1 MVEIK
6 TKTTLSF
13 YGSESLFRFTL
24 ATAFDGSAFPS
35 FFNNPMLRLHAFRI
49 DVFYFV
55 ISNLFGFLTLYLF
68 FKSLYIYFFYSC
80 EFLNGGSFHR
90 CG

>member
-24 ATAFDGSAFPS
+24 ATAFDGSVFPS
-35 FFNNPMLRLHAFRI
+35 FFNNHMLRLHAFRI
-49 DVFYFV
+49 DVFYFI

-68 FKSLYIYFFYSC
+68 FKSLYIFF
-80 EFLNGGSFHR
+80 FTLVNF
-90 CG
+90 